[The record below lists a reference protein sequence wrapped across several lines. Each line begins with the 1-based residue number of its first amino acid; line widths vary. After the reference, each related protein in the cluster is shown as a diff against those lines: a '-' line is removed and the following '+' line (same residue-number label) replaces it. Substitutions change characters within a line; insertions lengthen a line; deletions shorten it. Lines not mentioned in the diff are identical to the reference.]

1 MEVSVFEWLASPEGW
16 AALLTLSAMEI
27 VLGIDN
33 VVFISVL
40 VAKLPAEQAERAR
53 RLGLAMALVFR
64 VGLLF
69 TLTAIMKLTYPVLT
83 VLGEELSWRDLILI
97 GGGLFLLYKATH
109 EIHGEVSGD
118 AHDEARAHAPHLF
131 MAAVAQIAVIDLV
144 FSIDS
149 IVTAIGM
156 ADNLMIMI
164 IAVLIAV
171 AVMYL
176 ASGVVARFIADN
188 PTTKVLALAFLML
201 IGVSLVAEGGGFHL
215 PRGYIYSAMAFAAV
229 VETINVWAR
238 RNRSSNGTQS
248 AAAVASRKSGDD
260 PGNPPA

>member
-1 MEVSVFEWLASPEGW
+1 MFEWLASPEGW

-53 RLGLAMALVFR
+53 RLGLGMALVFR

-69 TLTAIMKLTYPVLT
+69 ALTAIMKLTYPVLT
-83 VLGEELSWRDLILI
+83 VLGEELSWRDIILI
-97 GGGLFLLYKATH
+97 VGGLFLLYKAVH

-118 AHDEARAHAPHLF
+118 AHDEARAAAPRAFL
-131 MAAVAQIAVIDLV
+131 AAVAQIAV
-144 FSIDS
+144 
-149 IVTAIGM
+149 M
-156 ADNLMIMI
+156 
-164 IAVLIAV
+164 IAV

-176 ASGVVARFIADN
+176 ASGVVARFIAEN
-188 PTTKVLALAFLML
+188 PTTKVLALSFLML

-229 VETINVWAR
+229 VEAINVWSR
-238 RNRSSNGTQS
+238 RNGTKRRMAQTDENGSQS
-248 AAAVASRKSGDD
+248 G
-260 PGNPPA
+260 PPA

>member
-1 MEVSVFEWLASPEGW
+1 MEVPVFDWLASPEGW

-53 RLGLAMALVFR
+53 RLGLGMALVFR

-69 TLTAIMKLTYPVLT
+69 ALTAIMKLTYPVLT
-83 VLGEELSWRDLILI
+83 ILGEELSWRDIILI
-97 GGGLFLLYKATH
+97 VGGLFLLYKAVH

-118 AHDEARAHAPHLF
+118 AHDEARAAAPRAFL
-131 MAAVAQIAVIDLV
+131 AAVAQIAVIDLV

-156 ADNLMIMI
+156 ADDLSIMI
-164 IAVLIAV
+164 IAVMIAV

-176 ASGVVARFIADN
+176 ASGVVARFIAEN
-188 PTTKVLALAFLML
+188 PTTKVLALSFLML

-229 VETINVWAR
+229 VEAINVWSR
-238 RNRSSNGTQS
+238 RNGKKREAAQMDENGSQS
-248 AAAVASRKSGDD
+248 G
-260 PGNPPA
+260 PPA